1 MPKRY
6 YWLKLKEDFFDEDTI
21 EWLEE
26 QENGLEYS
34 HFYLKLCLKSLR
46 TNGELIRSV
55 GNVFIPYDA
64 KKLSEITKTDIDT
77 VKVAMDI
84 FKKIGL
90 IDILDGGIIKLNQL
104 GELVGSETDKA
115 AMMRRKRTIEQG
127 GNNVTLIGNNVTGM
141 LPHIELEIDKEKE
154 KDNNS
159 DTNEK
164 SVVDGFEIISKKYE
178 ELGLS
183 FQFFKIEHHCKIY
196 GFDAVAEC
204 LKAFAEVDLNKINKS
219 PEAYF
224 MGMLK
229 NYVPGIKITPDH
241 VIKQQETK
249 EKLNKL
255 RETGEKIKD
264 NKLTPDQI
272 NKYTDKIKGI
282 TKKSNFLNGN
292 AKQPKDH
299 PWGVKNN
306 GRQDDKAV
314 F

>member
-55 GNVFIPYDA
+55 GNIFIPYDA

-77 VKVAMDI
+77 VKVAMDL

-90 IDILDGGIIKLNQL
+90 IDILDGGVIKLNQL
-104 GELVGSETDKA
+104 AELVGSETDKA
-115 AMMRRKRTIEQG
+115 AIMRRKRIAEHG
-127 GNNVTLIGNNVTGM
+127 SNKVEHSGNNVTEM
-141 LPHIELEIDKEKE
+141 LPHIELEKE
-154 KDNNS
+154 KDNNNENKIS
-159 DTNEK
+159 DDEP
-164 SVVDGFEIISKKYE
+164 VVDGFEIISKKYQ

-196 GFDAVAEC
+196 GFEAVNEC

-224 MGMLK
+224 VGMLK
-229 NYVPGIKITPDH
+229 NYIPGIKIIPGH

-249 EKLNKL
+249 KSLEEL
-255 RETGEKIKD
+255 RKTGEKIKAD
-264 NKLTPDQI
+264 KLTPEQVGEYTKMVKNIADKSCFINGKEKEDQ
-272 NKYTDKIKGI
+272 
-282 TKKSNFLNGN
+282 
-292 AKQPKDH
+292 
-299 PWGVKNN
+299 PWGFEE
-306 GRQDDKAV
+306 Q
-314 F
+314 

>member
-90 IDILDGGIIKLNQL
+90 IDILDGGVIKLNQL

-115 AMMRRKRTIEQG
+115 GMMRRKRTADQE
-127 GNNVTLIGNNVTGM
+127 GNKLEHIGNNVTGM
-141 LPHIELEIDKEKE
+141 LPHIELEIDKEIDIEKE
-154 KDNNS
+154 K
-159 DTNEK
+159 EK
-164 SVVDGFEIISKKYE
+164 IEEIKIEYSEKVFLTEKQFNILIYDYGKIITISAIEILSNYKCSKNKKYE
-178 ELGLS
+178 SDYHALLTWAIKEAGGKDRQLI
-183 FQFFKIEHHCKIY
+183 K
-196 GFDAVAEC
+196 
-204 LKAFAEVDLNKINKS
+204 AEVAKRRSDNEAQKKVMNEIKEGKLEKRMS
-219 PEAYF
+219 PAE
-224 MGMLK
+224 LS
-229 NYVPGIKITPDH
+229 
-241 VIKQQETK
+241 E
-249 EKLNKL
+249 
-255 RETGEKIKD
+255 
-264 NKLTPDQI
+264 LT
-272 NKYTDKIKGI
+272 KGI
-282 TKKSNFLNGN
+282 TEKSNFLNGG
-292 AKQPKDH
+292 AKQQEEP
-299 PWGVKNN
+299 PWGVKE
-306 GRQDDKAV
+306 
-314 F
+314 